1 MTALL
6 QHGRAGGPGDA
17 TRLFLVANLAG
28 ALALAVAVLWN
39 SQGNEARRAA
49 LAACSAVFTLRT
61 AFMTINLLPR
71 RIGWLEAVGNALLIY
86 LILYGLA
93 ALANNTHPWDQWDF
107 LFLVVFASG
116 SSLTTGSE
124 WARKRWKDEPGH
136 RGKLYT
142 TGAFRYAQH
151 INYFGE
157 VISFSGFAGLTRSA
171 WPALVPFLM
180 LLGFIFIH
188 IPALDQHLALKYG
201 KEFELYRKTT
211 KRLIPFVW

>member
-1 MTALL
+1 MRRGNLHSCQLSPPQSLRCSGASGKPHFGNGKRIAHDGITPTRASRRPWGC
-6 QHGRAGGPGDA
+6 HSVVSCGESGR
-17 TRLFLVANLAG
+17 
-28 ALALAVAVLWN
+28 ALALAVAVLWH

-116 SSLTTGSE
+116 
-124 WARKRWKDEPGH
+124 
-136 RGKLYT
+136 
-142 TGAFRYAQH
+142 
-151 INYFGE
+151 
-157 VISFSGFAGLTRSA
+157 
-171 WPALVPFLM
+171 
-180 LLGFIFIH
+180 
-188 IPALDQHLALKYG
+188 
-201 KEFELYRKTT
+201 
-211 KRLIPFVW
+211 